1 MARNTIK
8 GLTVEI
14 GGDTTKLGK
23 ALESVNKKS
32 SDLSSE
38 LGNINRLLKL
48 DPGNTEL
55 LAQKQ
60 KVLADAVAN
69 TREKLN
75 TLKEAERQVQAQF
88 EKGEASEEQVR
99 AIRQEI
105 ISTTKKM
112 EGYEKA
118 AKETA
123 AAVDKLGK
131 SDVGKLTQKIEK
143 QRQTLEQLKAKHKEV
158 AQSQGNTS
166 KEATDLGKKIEKL
179 NGQIEKNEKKL
190 SDAEKAAEDAAGG
203 LDKMADSADKA
214 EKSSGEMG
222 AKMGEAAKAGLAA
235 VAAMATAAVAGLTA
249 AAESSREYRT
259 AMGKL
264 DTAFTQAG
272 FSSGAATGAYKELQG
287 VLGDTDQAVEAANH
301 LSQLTTN
308 EKDLA
313 TWTGDILPGVFA
325 TFGDS
330 LPIEGLT
337 EAANE
342 TAKVGQVTGPLADA
356 LNWAGVSE
364 DEFNASLAACSDE
377 QERQALI
384 MDTLSGLYGE
394 ASEAYKETNA
404 EVIRANQANEAWME
418 QMAAVGGTVEP
429 LITDVK
435 MLGAS
440 LLSEAVP
447 GVQALTTAMR
457 GVLSGDE
464 GAAAG
469 LGSVLSG
476 MVTDLLAKVTELAPT
491 VVQVAVTLITSLAT
505 SIVSMVPTLLSTV
518 MQLATII
525 LTGISEAIPQLAQA
539 ITEMIP
545 QLAQALAD
553 GLPVMLSAAVN
564 LLLSLVSAV
573 GQILPVLVQTLPQ
586 IVTTIITSLLSQ
598 VPMLL
603 QGAIQLLLAVVQAIP
618 VLVTSL
624 AEQLPIIVQTI
635 IDTLIQ
641 GIPILI
647 QGATQL
653 LLSIIDAI
661 PVVIQALIPMIPQ
674 IISSIV
680 QMYIQAGPTLFAAA
694 LDLLLSI
701 VRAIPDL
708 VVELL
713 KAVPQIYMGVAQG
726 LLDGV
731 GVLKETVKTFCDN
744 IVNSFKNFLGI
755 HSPSTVMAE
764 IGNFL
769 VQGLVNMLKKLPSGV
784 QDIIKKVLSSIISW
798 GADMARK
805 AKETGQNFISGVV
818 NFFQNLPSRVASI
831 LTSALSR
838 VTSWATD
845 MRAKAVTA
853 AKNVLTAV
861 VNGLKALPSKLASIG
876 GDLVTGLWNGL
887 NNKLAWLK
895 SKIKSFTSSVLG
907 SIKSFFGVNS
917 PSKETA
923 WIGDMLDQGL
933 AKGILDHMRDPVA
946 AMGEVAGGVLAAAQ
960 APDGLALDRQIQTA
974 GSAAA
979 AAASAPDATLLGKL
993 DKILSAIEAGQV
1005 IALDGK
1011 KLVGETF
1018 RQYDAKLGQ
1027 QRDLAVRGAV

>member
-23 ALESVNKKS
+23 ALEGVNRKS
-32 SDLSSE
+32 ADLSSE

-60 KVLADAVAN
+60 KVLAEAVAN

-75 TLKEAERQVQAQF
+75 TLKDAEKQVQAQF

-99 AIRQEI
+99 ALRQEI
-105 ISTTKKM
+105 IATTNKLD
-112 EGYEKA
+112 GY
-118 AKETA
+118 ETA
-123 AAVDKLGK
+123 AQETASAVEELAN
-131 SDVGKLTQKIEK
+131 SDVGKLTTQIEK
-143 QRQTLEQLKAKHKEV
+143 QKQELDQLRNKHKEV
-158 AQSQGNTS
+158 VKSQGNTS
-166 KEATDLGKKIEKL
+166 EEAKKLGQQIQKL
-179 NGQIEKNEKKL
+179 SGEIAKNEKRL
-190 SDAEKAAEDAAGG
+190 DETENAAEDAADG
-203 LDKMADSADKA
+203 LDKMADSADNA
-214 EKSSGEMG
+214 EKESGEMG
-222 AKMGEAAKAGLAA
+222 SKLANAAKTGLAA

-272 FSSGAATGAYKELQG
+272 FSSAAATGAYKELQG
-287 VLGDTDQAVEAANH
+287 VLGDTDQSVEAANH
-301 LSQLTTN
+301 LAQLATN

-342 TAKVGQVTGPLADA
+342 TAKVGAVTGPLADA
-356 LNWAGVSE
+356 LTWAGVSE
-364 DEFNASLAACSDE
+364 EEFNKSLEKCNSE

-384 MDTLSGLYGE
+384 METLSGLYGE
-394 ASEAYKETNA
+394 ASETYKETNA
-404 EVIRANQANEAWME
+404 EVIRANEANEAWMA

-447 GVQALTTAMR
+447 GVQALTDSLR
-457 GVLSGDE
+457 GVLSGD
-464 GAAAG
+464 AAAASG

-476 MVTDLLAKVTELAPT
+476 IVTDLLSKVVELAPT
-491 VVQVAVTLITSLAT
+491 IVQVAVTLITSLAT
-505 SIVSMVPTLLSTV
+505 SIVSMVPTLLTTV
-518 MQLATII
+518 MQLVTII
-525 LTGISEAIPQLAQA
+525 LTGISEAIPQLATA

-553 GLPVMLSAAVN
+553 GLPVMLEAAVN

-586 IVTTIITSLLSQ
+586 IVTTIITSLLAQ

-603 QGAIQLLLAVVQAIP
+603 QGAIQLLLSVAQAIP

-624 AEQLPIIVQTI
+624 AQKLPIIVQTI

-661 PVVIQALIPMIPQ
+661 PAVINALVPMIPQ
-674 IISSIV
+674 IVSSIV

-701 VRAIPDL
+701 VKAIPNL
-708 VVELL
+708 LVELV
-713 KAVPQIYMGVAQG
+713 KAVPQIYIGVAEG

-731 GVLKETVKTFCDN
+731 GVLKDTVKTFCDN
-744 IVNSFKNFLGI
+744 IVNSFKDFLGI

-764 IGNFL
+764 IGDFL
-769 VQGLVNMLKKLPSGV
+769 VQGLILVFKTLPEAV
-784 QDIIKKVLSSIISW
+784 YNIAKKVLTKIVSW
-798 GADMARK
+798 GADMVKK
-805 AKETGQNFISGVV
+805 AKETGQNFLSGVIS
-818 NFFQNLPSRVASI
+818 FLQDLPSRLASM
-831 LTSALSR
+831 LASALRSV
-838 VTSWATD
+838 VTWASN
-845 MRAKAVTA
+845 MRSKAIEV
-853 AKNVLTAV
+853 AKNVVTSI
-861 VNGLKALPSKLASIG
+861 VNGLKNLPTQLATIG
-876 GDLVTGLWNGL
+876 GNLVQGLWNGL
-887 NNKLAWLK
+887 NDKISWLK
-895 SKIKSFTSSVLG
+895 GKIQSFTSSVLG
-907 SIKSFFGVNS
+907 SIKSFFGVHS
-917 PSKETA
+917 PSTETA
-923 WIGDMLDQGL
+923 WIGEMLDQGL
-933 AKGILDHMRDPVA
+933 VKGIMDHMSDPVKAMEQVSGGILD
-946 AMGEVAGGVLAAAQ
+946 AAQ
-960 APDGLALDRQIQTA
+960 TPDGLSIDRQLQATGA
-974 GSAAA
+974 ATAAA
-979 AAASAPDATLLGKL
+979 TFADSGLLGKL
-993 DKILSAIEAGQV
+993 DRILAAIEAGQV

-1011 KLVGETF
+1011 TLVGETF
-1018 RQYDAKLGQ
+1018 RQYDTKLGQ
-1027 QRDLAVRGAV
+1027 QRDLAMRGAI